1 MTLPITSP
9 SPELSPEEWEEAQA
23 LRRAISEHPAS
34 VAPWKME
41 RFTAL
46 FSRSLLG
53 KQSDAPQ

>member
-1 MTLPITSP
+1 MTLPSIDPPP
-9 SPELSPEEWEEAQA
+9 SLSPEEWEEAQA
-23 LRRAISEHPAS
+23 LRRAISENPAS

>member
-1 MTLPITSP
+1 MTFPSIESSP
-9 SPELSPEEWEEAQA
+9 FLSSEEWEEAQA
-23 LRRAISEHPAS
+23 LRKAISEHPAS

>member
-1 MTLPITSP
+1 MTFPSIEP
-9 SPELSPEEWEEAQA
+9 SPYLSPDEWEEAQA
-23 LRRAISEHPAS
+23 LRKAISEHPAS